1 MHDPRESFRP
11 FQPVILDFDGSV
23 LPVAEGERRIPLGSW
38 QEAIRF
44 GCTRRAFSAL
54 EAHLEGVL
62 PVDCG
67 CAFMGSG
74 DFHHVTLIPLR
85 RLCRR
90 LPPASLDVVVF
101 DNHPDNMRYPFGIH
115 CGSWVSHA
123 ALLPSV
129 RRVHVIGIT
138 SGDIGLAHA
147 WENRLTPFL
156 RRKLTYWSV
165 GTDAAWLR
173 LIGRA
178 GCGMAFGSAD
188 ELVRG
193 LIPALA
199 DAGDIYLSIDKD
211 VFAEDVVKNNWDQ
224 GVFRLRHTEAVF
236 AACAGR
242 VIGADV
248 CGDVSDYEYA
258 SPFKRFL
265 SRLDGQ
271 EPCDPQALRG
281 WQEGQ
286 RAVNAA
292 LLESLGKVLRE
303 PEASTRVSPILRRFS

>member
-1 MHDPRESFRP
+1 MADSPSPAPRFRP
-11 FQPVILDFDGSV
+11 CPPVILDFDGSV
-23 LPVAEGERRIPLGSW
+23 LPVAAEERRIPLASW

-74 DFHHVTLIPLR
+74 DFHHVTLILLR

-90 LPPASLDVVVF
+90 LTPASLDVVVF

-123 ALLPSV
+123 ALLPCV

-147 WENRLTPFL
+147 WENRLAPFW
-156 RRKLTYWSV
+156 RNKLMYWSI
-165 GTDAAWLR
+165 GANAAWLR

-178 GCGMAFGSAD
+178 ECGRAFGSAD

-193 LIPALA
+193 FIPALR
-199 DAGDIYLSIDKD
+199 DAGGIYLSVDKD
-211 VFAEDVVKNNWDQ
+211 VFAEDVVKTNWDQ
-224 GVFRLRHTEAVF
+224 GVFRLNHAKAVF

-258 SPFKRFL
+258 NPFKRFL

-271 EPCDPQALRG
+271 EPCDAQALRG

-286 RAVNAA
+286 RDMNAA
-292 LLESLGKVLRE
+292 LLGSLGKVLR
-303 PEASTRVSPILRRFS
+303 

>member
-1 MHDPRESFRP
+1 MADSPSPVPRFRP
-11 FQPVILDFDGSV
+11 CPPVILDFDGSV
-23 LPVAEGERRIPLGSW
+23 LPVAADERRIPLASW

-74 DFHHVTLIPLR
+74 DFHHVTLILLR

-90 LPPASLDVVVF
+90 LTPASLDVVVF

-123 ALLPSV
+123 ALLPCV

-147 WENRLTPFL
+147 WENRLAPFW
-156 RRKLTYWSV
+156 RNKLMYWSV
-165 GTDAAWLR
+165 GANAAWLR

-178 GCGMAFGSAD
+178 ECGRAFGSAD

-193 LIPALA
+193 FIPALR
-199 DAGDIYLSIDKD
+199 DAGGIYLSVDKD
-211 VFAEDVVKNNWDQ
+211 VFAEDVVKTNWDQ
-224 GVFRLRHTEAVF
+224 GVFRLNHAKAVL

-258 SPFKRFL
+258 NPFKRFL

-271 EPCDPQALRG
+271 EPCDAQALRG

-286 RAVNAA
+286 RDMNAA
-292 LLESLGKVLRE
+292 LLELFGGTLR
-303 PEASTRVSPILRRFS
+303 

>member
-11 FQPVILDFDGSV
+11 SPPVILDFDGSV

-173 LIGRA
+173 SAADHSDRRTNWCA
-178 GCGMAFGSAD
+178 GCSRHWRMPGT
-188 ELVRG
+188 
-193 LIPALA
+193 
-199 DAGDIYLSIDKD
+199 SI
-211 VFAEDVVKNNWDQ
+211 F
-224 GVFRLRHTEAVF
+224 
-236 AACAGR
+236 
-242 VIGADV
+242 
-248 CGDVSDYEYA
+248 
-258 SPFKRFL
+258 P
-265 SRLDGQ
+265 
-271 EPCDPQALRG
+271 
-281 WQEGQ
+281 
-286 RAVNAA
+286 
-292 LLESLGKVLRE
+292 
-303 PEASTRVSPILRRFS
+303 STRTYSRKTW

>member
-11 FQPVILDFDGSV
+11 SPPVILDFDGSV
-23 LPVAEGERRIPLGSW
+23 LPVAEGERRIPLGPW

-74 DFHHVTLIPLR
+74 DFHHVTLIPLH

-138 SGDIGLAHA
+138 SGDIG
-147 WENRLTPFL
+147 
-156 RRKLTYWSV
+156 
-165 GTDAAWLR
+165 R

-178 GCGMAFGSAD
+178 ECCRSFGSAD

-193 LIPALA
+193 LLPALA
-199 DAGDIYLSIDKD
+199 DAGNIYLSIDKD
-211 VFAEDVVKNNWDQ
+211 VFAEDVVKTNWDQ
-224 GVFRLRHTEAVF
+224 GVFRLSHTEAVL

-248 CGDVSDYEYA
+248 CGDVSGYEYA

-303 PEASTRVSPILRRFS
+303 PEASTRVSPILRRFF

>member
-1 MHDPRESFRP
+1 M
-11 FQPVILDFDGSV
+11 
-23 LPVAEGERRIPLGSW
+23 
-38 QEAIRF
+38 
-44 GCTRRAFSAL
+44 
-54 EAHLEGVL
+54 
-62 PVDCG
+62 DCG

-74 DFHHVTLIPLR
+74 DFHHVTLIPLH

-173 LIGRA
+173 LIGRRSAADHSDRRTNWCA
-178 GCGMAFGSAD
+178 GCSRHWRMPGT
-188 ELVRG
+188 
-193 LIPALA
+193 
-199 DAGDIYLSIDKD
+199 SI
-211 VFAEDVVKNNWDQ
+211 F
-224 GVFRLRHTEAVF
+224 
-236 AACAGR
+236 
-242 VIGADV
+242 
-248 CGDVSDYEYA
+248 
-258 SPFKRFL
+258 P
-265 SRLDGQ
+265 
-271 EPCDPQALRG
+271 
-281 WQEGQ
+281 
-286 RAVNAA
+286 
-292 LLESLGKVLRE
+292 
-303 PEASTRVSPILRRFS
+303 STRTYSRKTW

>member
-11 FQPVILDFDGSV
+11 SPPVILDFDGSV

-123 ALLPSV
+123 ALQPSV

-178 GCGMAFGSAD
+178 ECCRSFGSAD

-193 LIPALA
+193 LLPALA
-199 DAGDIYLSIDKD
+199 DAGNIYLSIDKD
-211 VFAEDVVKNNWDQ
+211 VFAEDVVKTNWDQ
-224 GVFRLRHTEAVF
+224 GVFRLSHTEAVL

-248 CGDVSDYEYA
+248 CGDVSGR
-258 SPFKRFL
+258 SPAIRKLCAAGRK
-265 SRLDGQ
+265 G
-271 EPCDPQALRG
+271 RG
-281 WQEGQ
+281 
-286 RAVNAA
+286 
-292 LLESLGKVLRE
+292 L
-303 PEASTRVSPILRRFS
+303 

>member
-1 MHDPRESFRP
+1 M
-11 FQPVILDFDGSV
+11 
-23 LPVAEGERRIPLGSW
+23 
-38 QEAIRF
+38 
-44 GCTRRAFSAL
+44 
-54 EAHLEGVL
+54 
-62 PVDCG
+62 
-67 CAFMGSG
+67 
-74 DFHHVTLIPLR
+74 
-85 RLCRR
+85 
-90 LPPASLDVVVF
+90 
-101 DNHPDNMRYPFGIH
+101 
-115 CGSWVSHA
+115 
-123 ALLPSV
+123 
-129 RRVHVIGIT
+129 
-138 SGDIGLAHA
+138 
-147 WENRLTPFL
+147 TPFL

-178 GCGMAFGSAD
+178 ECCRSFGSAD

-193 LIPALA
+193 LLPALA
-199 DAGDIYLSIDKD
+199 DAGNIYLSIDKD
-211 VFAEDVVKNNWDQ
+211 VFAEDVVKTNWDQ
-224 GVFRLRHTEAVF
+224 GVFRLSHTEAVL

-248 CGDVSDYEYA
+248 CGDVSGYEYA

-292 LLESLGKVLRE
+292 LLESFGKVLRE
-303 PEASTRVSPILRRFS
+303 PEASTRVSPILRRFF

>member
-1 MHDPRESFRP
+1 MADSPSPAPRFRP
-11 FQPVILDFDGSV
+11 CPPVILDFDGSV
-23 LPVAEGERRIPLGSW
+23 LPVAADERRIPLASW

-74 DFHHVTLIPLR
+74 DFHHVTLILLR

-123 ALLPSV
+123 ALLPCV

-147 WENRLTPFL
+147 WENRLAPFW
-156 RRKLTYWSV
+156 RNKLMYWSI
-165 GTDAAWLR
+165 GANAAWLR
-173 LIGRA
+173 LIGRVE
-178 GCGMAFGSAD
+178 CGRAFGSAD
-188 ELVRG
+188 ELVCG
-193 LIPALA
+193 FIPALR
-199 DAGDIYLSIDKD
+199 DAGGIYLSVDKD
-211 VFAEDVVKNNWDQ
+211 VFAEDVVKTNWDQ
-224 GVFRLRHTEAVF
+224 GVFRLNHAKAVL

-258 SPFKRFL
+258 NPIKRFL

-271 EPCDPQALRG
+271 GPCDAQALRG

-286 RAVNAA
+286 RDMNAA
-292 LLESLGKVLRE
+292 LLGSLGKVLR
-303 PEASTRVSPILRRFS
+303 

>member
-101 DNHPDNMRYPFGIH
+101 DNHPDNMRYPLGIH

-147 WENRLTPFL
+147 WENRLTPFQ
-156 RRKLTYWSV
+156 RRKLT
-165 GTDAAWLR
+165 
-173 LIGRA
+173 
-178 GCGMAFGSAD
+178 
-188 ELVRG
+188 
-193 LIPALA
+193 
-199 DAGDIYLSIDKD
+199 
-211 VFAEDVVKNNWDQ
+211 
-224 GVFRLRHTEAVF
+224 
-236 AACAGR
+236 
-242 VIGADV
+242 
-248 CGDVSDYEYA
+248 
-258 SPFKRFL
+258 
-265 SRLDGQ
+265 
-271 EPCDPQALRG
+271 
-281 WQEGQ
+281 
-286 RAVNAA
+286 
-292 LLESLGKVLRE
+292 
-303 PEASTRVSPILRRFS
+303 